1 MYEIYINEKIDF
13 INYKKLIDFAYSKSD
28 AFMCMVHTN
37 KYDEG
42 SDRYCDQKK
51 FDNNTIP
58 FLKRLNPFLIKI
70 RREAAYWPATI
81 KGEGAPNDVYVYK
94 LVPEIKELLYKPKGF
109 LEWSYPIYPED
120 PSFFKEGYCW
130 FFTCSHE
137 GYYIMYVNKEEFEYI
152 KSLGIKY
159 EWQEVPDNIM
169 KMTVIEFIMFNSKSK
184 MNPDEAAK
192 EFNEMFQCNISDKC
206 TNYEEYDIN
215 INNSEI

>member
-1 MYEIYINEKIDF
+1 MYEIYLEEKIDF
-13 INYKKLIDFAYSKSD
+13 ITYKKLIDFAYSKSD
-28 AFMCMVHTN
+28 AFMCMVRTH
-37 KYDEG
+37 KYDKR
-42 SDRYCDQKK
+42 SDNYCYQKK

-58 FLKRLNPFLIKI
+58 FLTMLNPFLIKI
-70 RREAAYWPATI
+70 RRKACYWPATI
-81 KGEGAPNDVYVYK
+81 RGKGAPNDVYVYK

-159 EWQEVPDNIM
+159 ECQEVPDNIM
-169 KMTVIEFIMFNSKSK
+169 KMTVSEFMMFNNKSNV
-184 MNPDEAAK
+184 NPDEAAK
-192 EFNEMFQCNISDKC
+192 EFNEMFQYNISDKC
-206 TNYEEYDIN
+206 IKYEEYNIN
-215 INNSEI
+215 INNNEI